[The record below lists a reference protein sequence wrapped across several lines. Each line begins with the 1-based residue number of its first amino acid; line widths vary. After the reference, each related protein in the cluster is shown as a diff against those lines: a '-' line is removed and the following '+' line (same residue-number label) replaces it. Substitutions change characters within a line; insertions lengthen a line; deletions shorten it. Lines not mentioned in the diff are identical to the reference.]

1 MSITETLPIVEETL
15 NLHRQQSLDNATVE
29 GDEDN
34 DKRGKKNSDDDS
46 IPNRRSQS
54 LQIFQ
59 SSERMNSNVFQSKL
73 A

>member
-34 DKRGKKNSDDDS
+34 DKSGKKNSDDDS
-46 IPNRRSQS
+46 LPNRRSQS
-54 LQIFQ
+54 L
-59 SSERMNSNVFQSKL
+59 
-73 A
+73 

>member
-34 DKRGKKNSDDDS
+34 DKSGKKNSDDDS
-46 IPNRRSQS
+46 LPNRRSQS

-59 SSERMNSNVFQSKL
+59 SSERMN
-73 A
+73 